1 MNTKSTLNLPLTL
14 LTTVALGVGFGCSD
28 DAADTG
34 TNDDEIGLTETAEE
48 DAETTAEG
56 SGEEAST
63 TAGTTTDETADE
75 DTADTDDTAGTT
87 TDTTAGTDTADTDTA
102 EDTADTDTAEDTAD
116 TDTAEDTSE
125 ESSSSTSTT
134 GNNNGCEAPAAYVD
148 CDGEPG
154 SLTTDP
160 FQALGINC
168 GDDPSSTVV
177 GANASMNSNSAS
189 AWRIATQFGS
199 ASQEPGD
206 NRYNGALWAANLD
219 PYVSPGEDGV
229 SGTEDDVEVP
239 NNTSSAIL
247 VLSTGTISAPDA
259 QGVITETSGSQS
271 SNANNGNDDGDSL
284 PSPLS
289 AQEGSNNGA
298 GGTPFENCDG
308 VNDCSDSLWDQW
320 NGQGWDDP
328 NDKLWM
334 QFDLSVPGGTEG
346 YVFDFA
352 YFSSEY
358 PTYVNTSFNDL
369 FIAWSTSETFTGNL
383 TFVNE
388 APLTITSLENAG
400 SFQYKG
406 SDAEL
411 SGTGFEGHAGTGWF
425 TARGSATPGEQ
436 FQITFFIADMGDSAL
451 ATGTLLDNFRWECA
465 GCVPSEVNSCGI
477 QPQ

>member
-1 MNTKSTLNLPLTL
+1 M
-14 LTTVALGVGFGCSD
+14 AIGCAD
-28 DAADTG
+28 DTG
-34 TNDDEIGLTETAEE
+34 DTTDDDIGVTDGTADET
-48 DAETTAEG
+48 AETTAEG

-63 TAGTTTDETADE
+63 TADTTGDETADTTADE
-75 DTADTDDTAGTT
+75 TADTTADDTADTTADETA
-87 TDTTAGTDTADTDTA
+87 DTTADDTADTTA
-102 EDTADTDTAEDTAD
+102 DETADTTADDTAEDTAD

-125 ESSSSTSTT
+125 ESTTSTT

-271 SNANNGNDDGDSL
+271 SNGDNGNDDGDSL
-284 PSPLS
+284 PGPLS

-298 GGTPFENCDG
+298 GGTPFVDCDG

-320 NGQGWDDP
+320 NNQGWDNP

-358 PTYVNTSFNDL
+358 PDWVGTSFNDL

-400 SFQYKG
+400 SFQYKDTD
-406 SDAEL
+406 SQL
-411 SGTGFEGHAGTGWF
+411 NGTGFEGHAGTGWF

-436 FQITFFIADMGDSAL
+436 FQITFFIADMGDSIL